1 MEVALH
7 ILGEL
12 KRRNVFRVGMAYIV
26 AAWVLVQIGDIAA
39 ENFEAPVWVMKMFM
53 SSLFAAFPIVIFFS
67 WAYEMTPE
75 GIKKASEVDPTQSI
89 SGDTGRKLDYIT
101 MGLLVVVVGVVALE
115 RFMPKPPGIEVVH
128 EIAQL
133 EAEPEPEVEI
143 LENSIAVLPFVNMSA
158 EADQDYFSDGLTEEL
173 LNVLTHVEGLNVAS
187 RTSSFA
193 FKGSTK
199 NIQQI
204 ATALRVANILEGSVR
219 KVGNRLR
226 ITAQLID
233 TSDDRHLWSDS
244 YDRDMTDIFQI
255 QDEIANAIV
264 SALTRE
270 LGIGLQ
276 AVSVQSATTS
286 LDAYDLYLKAREL
299 FIARKNL
306 DTSWELLEKAT
317 EMDPQFARA
326 WEALAAVHSVTSS
339 WFPGDG
345 IDHSKLALAA
355 AHTALEID
363 PDLSMAYAV
372 IGMEF
377 QTTGAG
383 LTGAIKNL
391 DRAIEN
397 DQKNATA
404 WLWRGIMLK
413 DMGYM
418 EMAASNFEQCLE
430 IDAGYQN
437 CRQHLAESLL
447 ALGKI
452 ESAIE
457 KFEATIEENFHSTD
471 DAFVSYY
478 VHTGQRKMALLVAAL
493 SLREQ
498 FAPVKDW
505 IEAIENPLEDQAFRI
520 ARFNKWGE
528 THNIDM
534 CDMGMVAIAL
544 QQESCFST
552 LENTRLMWHPD
563 TAYFRKKP
571 AFKDFVNLHFMSYW
585 KENGFPPQCRPLDDG
600 DFECA

>member
-1 MEVALH
+1 MH

-39 ENFEAPVWVMKMFM
+39 ENFEAPAWVMKMFI
-53 SSLFAAFPIVIFFS
+53 SSLFAAFPIVLFFS

-75 GIKKASEVDPTQSI
+75 GIRKASEVDPTQSI

-115 RFMPKPPGIEVVH
+115 RFMPKPHGSEVVA
-128 EIAQL
+128 ETAREL
-133 EAEPEPEVEI
+133 TEPATEPEPDIV
-143 LENSIAVLPFVNMSA
+143 ENSIAVLPFVNMSA

-193 FKGSTK
+193 YKGSTK

-233 TSDDRHLWSDS
+233 TSNDRHLWSDS
-244 YDRDMTDIFQI
+244 YDRNMTDIFQI

-264 SALTRE
+264 SALTSE
-270 LGIGLQ
+270 LKIGLQ
-276 AVSVQSATTS
+276 AVSVQSATS
-286 LDAYDLYLKAREL
+286 NLDAYDLYLKAREL

-306 DTSWELLEKAT
+306 ATSLQLLEQAT
-317 EMDPQFARA
+317 QMDSQFARA
-326 WEALAAVHSVTSS
+326 WEALAAVHSVASS
-339 WFPGDG
+339 WLPGDG
-345 IDHSKLALAA
+345 IDHPSLALSA
-355 AHTALEID
+355 AHRALKID
-363 PDLSMAYAV
+363 PELSMAYAV
-372 IGMEF
+372 IGMEH
-377 QTTGAG
+377 QTTGEG
-383 LTGAIKNL
+383 FTGAIRNL
-391 DRAIEN
+391 DKAIGN

-404 WLWRGIMLK
+404 WLWRGITFK
-413 DMGYM
+413 DMGYV
-418 EMAASNFEQCLE
+418 EKAAADFERCLE
-430 IDAGYQN
+430 VDAGYLN
-437 CRQHLAESLL
+437 CRQHLAEALL

-452 ESAIE
+452 ESAVE
-457 KFEATIEENFHSTD
+457 QFEATIEANFHSTD

-478 VHTGQRKMALLVAAL
+478 VHTGQRKTALLVAAL
-493 SLREQ
+493 TMRSE

-505 IEAIENPLEDQAFRI
+505 IEAIENPLEDQASRV

-528 THNIDM
+528 VHNINV
-534 CDMGMVAIAL
+534 CDMGMLAIAL
-544 QQESCFST
+544 QQDHCFPT
-552 LENTRLMWHPD
+552 IETARMMWQPD
-563 TAYFRKKP
+563 TAYFRKTP
-571 AFKDFVNLHFMSYW
+571 AFKDFVNTHLMEYW
-585 KENGFPPQCRPLDDG
+585 QENGFPPQCLPLDDG
-600 DFECA
+600 DFACD